1 MGIFDLFKKKN
12 GDTENGALPREEAGE
27 TIAPEAGEDAAGADQ
42 PVPAREEAPSG
53 EAETEI
59 EEEDEEEEPS
69 AFVPGDAVTA
79 PEDEDIPGVEE
90 AVLRQIQA
98 ICADRA
104 ARIRVLDH
112 HIAMLE
118 SLKEAFPALAMFPPE
133 KPPRPGM
140 SQEEAGIALG
150 QTIAN
155 AAKALSMVRCRQ
167 ALQHFND
174 VETDALKD
182 AWVLL
187 NYYAA
192 AASGSD
198 PAPFIRARKM
208 LDRTLWGRITKE
220 DLPRLAKTRAV
231 GRLREGVDYILQM
244 QEEDWAYMAEIH
256 DRVGVIPGMKAPEK
270 GKISFVSFGITKEE
284 FEWKDEAKE
293 GDERPRVNQLLNT
306 LLRQLPQ
313 DRLLASGVID
323 TTQGGR
329 ITPVP
334 LKPGCPTADGRKLVR
349 WRSALGAKRVRDC
362 ETVYVV
368 VSRATGSRF
377 PMLDPNYTAWA
388 FSAREFADA
397 VIRGNPAFDLRV
409 RSMTQEKFREYVS
422 TFAPM
427 GVTAFRWNPGTR
439 DHFCEVLTD
448 DYLETS
454 SAPLGYEGAALNRL
468 ILRWKQNRL
477 TEGDP
482 AADAMADTAWNLIAH
497 VLPGTL
503 FLVPFN
509 YKEDVFT
516 DDTTLHVTGP
526 SAGLVNLRALE
537 RSLGRRLRPGEKPEF
552 KKVNGVPVLMYDR
565 DMFFGGRGYTLADP
579 RQTAVARPMLFST
592 VKKEENTYMCGF
604 TDLEAFAK
612 VFSMHKR
619 VAVLTWDELKRH
631 VGRKNSDGSVSEGLV
646 INPGYTELI
655 LDQTQIEDLDKARKE
670 PVKIFMPAKKDPP
683 AGAAKA

>member
-12 GDTENGALPREEAGE
+12 GDAENGALPKEEGE
-27 TIAPEAGEDAAGADQ
+27 GTAAPETGDDL
-42 PVPAREEAPSG
+42 PAREEAPAG
-53 EAETEI
+53 PAEEAE
-59 EEEDEEEEPS
+59 EEEEEEEEPS
-69 AFVPGDAVTA
+69 AFVPGDAHTA

-90 AVLRQIQA
+90 AALRRMHA
-98 ICADRA
+98 LCADRA
-104 ARIRVLDH
+104 ARIRILDR

-133 KPPRPGM
+133 TPPRPGM
-140 SQEEAGIALG
+140 KEEEAAKALG
-150 QTIAN
+150 QTIAC
-155 AAKALSMVRCRQ
+155 AAKALATVRYRQ

-174 VETDALKD
+174 VETDTLKD

-187 NYYAA
+187 SYYAA
-192 AASGSD
+192 AASGAD

-220 DLPRLAKTRAV
+220 DLPRLALTTAV
-231 GRLREGVDYILQM
+231 GKLREGVDYVLQM

-270 GKISFVSFGITKEE
+270 GTMSFISFGITKEE
-284 FEWKDEAKE
+284 FEWKDEA
-293 GDERPRVNQLLNT
+293 GPDGVRPRVNQLLDT
-306 LLRQLPQ
+306 LLRELPQ
-313 DRLLASGVID
+313 DRLLASGIID
-323 TTQGGR
+323 TAQGNKV
-329 ITPVP
+329 TPVP
-334 LKPGCPTADGRKLVR
+334 VKPKCPTADGKKLIK

-362 ETVYVV
+362 ETVYVMT
-368 VSRATGSRF
+368 SRTTGSRF
-377 PMLDPNYTAWA
+377 PMLDPNYAAWV

-397 VIRGNPAFDLRV
+397 VVRGNPAFDLRV
-409 RSMTQEKFREYVS
+409 RSMTQDHFREFAAS
-422 TFAPM
+422 FAPL
-427 GVTAFRWNPGTR
+427 GVTSFRWNAGTR
-439 DHFCEVLTD
+439 DHFCEVMTD

-454 SAPLGYEGAALNRL
+454 SAPLGYEGASLNRL
-468 ILRWKQNRL
+468 ILRWRQNRKADK
-477 TEGDP
+477 DP
-482 AADAMADTAWNLIAH
+482 AAAAMADTAWNLIAH

-552 KKVNGVPVLMYDR
+552 KKVNGVPVLMYDK
-565 DMFFGGRGYTLADP
+565 DMFYGGRDYTLADP
-579 RQTAVARPMLFST
+579 RQAALGRPMLFST
-592 VKKEENTYMCGF
+592 VKNGENTYMCGF
-604 TDLEAFAK
+604 TDLEALSN
-612 VFSMHKR
+612 VFRANRR

-631 VGRKNSDGSVSEGLV
+631 VGRKNSDGSVSAGLV
-646 INPGYTELI
+646 INPGYCELI
-655 LDQTQIEDLDKARKE
+655 LDGNMIDDLEKARKE

-683 AGAAKA
+683 AGPAKA